1 MTKERKIIEKIINK
15 IDQIAKKGKDYINE
29 YYRYIDDLVQK
40 GEYSYFQQAL
50 DLGYKIDTLDIPIPD
65 VKKKTWKEILF
76 QTNSTFLTKLKKI
89 YDTKSVY
96 QIGFNIYNQDLN
108 RIQLSLSSVLSTT
121 YSVISLTPSIAMTMS
136 NGIIYLNAKDG
147 DIFNIN
153 ISKADWTMVNSI
165 NTPTNQSL
173 IQQIIV
179 TQSATFSTTI
189 PTTYAHKYLIELS
202 TRSTPIY
209 SNHEFSI
216 TQNTY
221 LGQIKEVDNY
231 SPDVKYLIENKEFAK
246 LMNNK
251 TTYLEVVKL
260 NSDIE
265 LVDDT
270 NYPWDLSLTND
281 QNLLIRYTAAID
293 ILLSQ

>member
-147 DIFNIN
+147 DTFNIN

-189 PTTYAHKYLIELS
+189 STTYAHKYLIELS